1 VELSVEKPV
10 ARWLV
15 AIEAKVVVAEK
26 EKDNN
31 GRKSRGKS
39 GFSPSLAFNFFPLN
53 AWNPPLFIE
62 TKREIWPGRIS
73 TVGSKWVSWTVK
85 FWQLK
90 ATWVGLFGVTVV
102 MSINQK
108 ELYWGIVICQ
118 VIMVAYIL
126 SNLVK
131 RWSIKCTW
139 KVATRAAFSDKK
151 KRTMNSNRHLVI
163 FFFVLFSKQHCF
175 WL

>member
-1 VELSVEKPV
+1 
-10 ARWLV
+10 
-15 AIEAKVVVAEK
+15 
-26 EKDNN
+26 
-31 GRKSRGKS
+31 
-39 GFSPSLAFNFFPLN
+39 
-53 AWNPPLFIE
+53 
-62 TKREIWPGRIS
+62 
-73 TVGSKWVSWTVK
+73 
-85 FWQLK
+85 
-90 ATWVGLFGVTVV
+90 VTVV

-118 VIMVAYIL
+118 VIMVVYIL